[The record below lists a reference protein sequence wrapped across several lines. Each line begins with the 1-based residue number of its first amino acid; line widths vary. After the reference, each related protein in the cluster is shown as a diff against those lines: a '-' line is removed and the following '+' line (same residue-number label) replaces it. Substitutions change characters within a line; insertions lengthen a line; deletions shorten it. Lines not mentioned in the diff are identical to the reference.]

1 MTPHPETRQPAKRR
15 HDLDALRA
23 FAMLLGIA
31 LHAAC
36 AYSMI
41 PWPVMDTDQSS
52 LLFLLFIWLVH
63 GFRMP
68 LFFVVSG
75 YFTAMLA
82 SRKGIR
88 AMLANRAARILA
100 PCLTGLVTIVPLTL
114 VTSSWALTHNA
125 RHPRSPLFQAIVA
138 GDTTKVANLLDR
150 GEPIEQTDE
159 RLGSQPL
166 VWAVLWESEPI
177 ARLLLER
184 GADPMATTRLGGNA
198 LCAAAFLGNRPML
211 EILVRAGGDPLA
223 SPPSGVP
230 PVKVAAID
238 PDRTQAMI
246 RFMKGAEEPTIDK
259 VISGRREVLAYL
271 RDQGAATEQTEN
283 AKDPNP
289 ADWAQAYV
297 RWLASDAFKVGFGS
311 VRWNLFNDSCFA
323 HLWFLWFL
331 CWLVPAYAAWASLGR
346 GLAFGLKISPAAAMC
361 VAAATTLGPQWLMGA
376 DRNPFDLQ
384 GLVGP
389 ETSGGALPKPHV
401 LGYYAIFF
409 FFGTWYFDAPE
420 IGARLGSGWK
430 AWIPLAVFV
439 FFPLALATQG
449 RSYLNAMAQVA
460 FTWMMVLGMIG
471 VFKRFASRESRL
483 ARYVSDA
490 SYWMYLVHL
499 PMVIAG
505 QLLLADWAAPAPVKC
520 VVLLAGTM
528 AILIASYQLLVRHTA
543 IGLFLNGPRP
553 QEPTTSKLRSGND
566 AGQELKANPPPIP

>member
-23 FAMLLGIA
+23 FAMVLGIA

-36 AYSMI
+36 AYSMM
-41 PWPVMDTDQSS
+41 PWPVMDTDHSS

-100 PCLTGLVTIVPLTL
+100 PCLAGLITIVPVTL
-114 VTSSWALTHNA
+114 VTSSWALTRDA
-125 RHPRSPLFQAIVA
+125 RHPRSLLFQAIVA
-138 GDTTKVANLLDR
+138 GDTSKVANLLDQ
-150 GEPIEQTDE
+150 GEPIGQTDE

-184 GADPMATTRLGGNA
+184 GADPMAATRLGGNA
-198 LCAAAFLGNRPML
+198 LCAAAFLGNRNML
-211 EILVRAGGDPLA
+211 EILVQSGGDPLA

-238 PDRTQAMI
+238 PARTQAMI
-246 RFMKGAEEPTIDK
+246 RFMKGSDEPTIDK
-259 VISGRREVLAYL
+259 VISGRREVRAFLQD
-271 RDQGAATEQTEN
+271 RGAAMEQPES
-283 AKDPNP
+283 ADDSKP
-289 ADWAQAYV
+289 AGWAQAYV
-297 RWLASDAFKVGFGS
+297 RWLASGAFRIEVGS
-311 VRWNLFNDSCFA
+311 IRWHLFNDPFFA

-331 CWLVPAYAAWASLGR
+331 CWLAPAYAAWASLGQ
-346 GLAFGLKISPAAAMC
+346 GMADGLKISTATAVWLAAAI
-361 VAAATTLGPQWLMGA
+361 TLGPQWLMGT

-384 GLVGP
+384 SMVGP
-389 ETSGGALPKPHV
+389 ETSSGMLPKPHV
-401 LGYYAIFF
+401 LAYYAIFF
-409 FFGTWYFDAPE
+409 FFGTWLYGAP
-420 IGARLGSGWK
+420 GSGGRLGAGWK
-430 AWIPLAVFV
+430 IWIPVAVFAA
-439 FFPLALATQG
+439 FPLALATQG
-449 RSYLNAMAQVA
+449 QAPVNAVAQVA
-460 FTWMMVLGMIG
+460 YTWLMVLGMIG
-471 VFKRFASRESRL
+471 VFERFASRESRL

-543 IGLFLNGPRP
+543 VGLFLNGPRP

-566 AGQELKANPPPIP
+566 AGQELRADPPPTP